1 MARHRNEVAR
11 EWQVR
16 PHGRLA
22 TAFAVW
28 HTEAAKR
35 ARLMNGATMRR
46 VAAALR
52 HRRLLPALK
61 RWDVAAARRGNA
73 IQRFGRAVAA
83 LRYRWR
89 RAAFN
94 SWLEMAMTRRIALA
108 LLRRAAAALRHR
120 QLRSALNKLLGARVA
135 GGRRAALMRRGRA
148 HVCVAQLLRVQ
159 RRLDW
164 LSGESWLRRGGA
176 PVRAAQALLAMYGR
190 QAARLKVALED
201 PSAVALLPATF
212 GAFERLRLRALCAAA
227 VRSLRCRAAFGY
239 WQSFAQAKSW
249 MGTFVRES
257 MRGRAAERR
266 NSERQRWLDEVTAAE
281 ARWLGAE
288 AKLMARQSF
297 ASVTAAEARW
307 LDKVAAGAAKE
318 EPALLSTLKVTTRP
332 PTRPPARRPPRP
344 HSPLF
349 PCSLHH
355 SSSNR
360 SPCPPLLHSSL
371 RRRTTW
377 PGCPWRRRRMRSRPT
392 STTSKWRA
400 PTWWR
405 RSSPTLSARW
415 RRC

>member
-1 MARHRNEVAR
+1 
-11 EWQVR
+11 
-16 PHGRLA
+16 
-22 TAFAVW
+22 
-28 HTEAAKR
+28 
-35 ARLMNGATMRR
+35 
-46 VAAALR
+46 
-52 HRRLLPALK
+52 
-61 RWDVAAARRGNA
+61 
-73 IQRFGRAVAA
+73 
-83 LRYRWR
+83 
-89 RAAFN
+89 
-94 SWLEMAMTRRIALA
+94 MTRRIALA
-108 LLRRAAAALRHR
+108 LLRRAEAALRHR
-120 QLRSALNKLLGARVA
+120 QLRSALNSLLSARVA

-201 PSAVALLPATF
+201 ASAVALLPATF

-257 MRGRAAERR
+257 MRGRAVERR
-266 NSERQRWLDEVTAAE
+266 TSERQRWLDEVTAAE

-288 AKLMARQSF
+288 AKLMARQRF

-332 PTRPPARRPPRP
+332 TASPAHLPPTNLPSISSPQLEQQEPMPAP
-344 HSPLF
+344 
-349 PCSLHH
+349 
-355 SSSNR
+355 
-360 SPCPPLLHSSL
+360 SSL
-371 RRRTTW
+371 IAPPQDDLERLSVEAA
-377 PGCPWRRRRMRSRPT
+377 PHAEPPNEYDEQMASAHLVA
-392 STTSKWRA
+392 SLVADAERA
-400 PTWWR
+400 LAAVLM
-405 RSSPTLSARW
+405 SPAPRLRF
-415 RRC
+415 